1 MNWTFIYNTM
11 LFALT
16 VEEICTVIL
25 SIWDRPISNII
36 LQVYPSFVLIGNLE
50 EILKYLKCQIK
61 VFKISIP
68 SHSINIL
75 IQILYQLLIFLILLF
90 DTFFLIDNKTFDE
103 RKTLLLIPE
112 KYKLIFAN
120 GFLGGIVNMMS
131 IANLIRRKCYEEAE
145 GSLNDFHEV

>member
-1 MNWTFIYNTM
+1 MI
-11 LFALT
+11 FALT

-90 DTFFLIDNKTFDE
+90 DTFF
-103 RKTLLLIPE
+103 
-112 KYKLIFAN
+112 
-120 GFLGGIVNMMS
+120 
-131 IANLIRRKCYEEAE
+131 
-145 GSLNDFHEV
+145 

>member
-1 MNWTFIYNTM
+1 M

-61 VFKISIP
+61 VFEISIP

-90 DTFFLIDNKTFDE
+90 DTLF
-103 RKTLLLIPE
+103 
-112 KYKLIFAN
+112 
-120 GFLGGIVNMMS
+120 
-131 IANLIRRKCYEEAE
+131 
-145 GSLNDFHEV
+145 

>member
-61 VFKISIP
+61 VFNISIP
-68 SHSINIL
+68 KDSTNIL
-75 IQILYQLLIFLILLF
+75 IQILYQTLIFLILLF
-90 DTFFLIDNKTFDE
+90 DICFLLDNKTFDE
-103 RKTLLLIPE
+103 SKTLLLIPE
-112 KYKLIFAN
+112 KYKLIYLN
-120 GFLGGIVNMMS
+120 GFLGGLVNVMS
-131 IANLIRRKCYEEAE
+131 IVYLIRRKCCEEAE
-145 GSLNDFHEV
+145 GSLNEAFEV